1 LRNQLKDLCISL
13 DQAIEK
19 AVVKK
24 PRINQAIQNAKG
36 PKETLR
42 IKQKELENAYNQL
55 NIYKRENGKLKK

>member
-1 LRNQLKDLCISL
+1 MLRNQLKDLCISL

-24 PRINQAIQNAKG
+24 PKVQQQMQKAKG
-36 PKETLR
+36 PKEALR

-55 NIYKRENGKLKK
+55 NIYK